1 MRRRGEADSPMIRSS
16 WLLGFGASAMLL
28 AAAPARADDWDD
40 CRTDVAD
47 KVMAGCT
54 AVLEKRDRTGDD
66 LAVAHRR
73 RALWYSRRDMLERAL
88 SDFDNA
94 VRLAPASA
102 DALIDRAFIH
112 RRRGNLDQAFADN
125 ARALELDPK
134 SAGGLLQRGN
144 LRGQRGEWALALADF
159 EQSIALRADNPYAYV
174 GRASAL
180 MQTGELDR
188 A

>member
-1 MRRRGEADSPMIRSS
+1 MRQGGEAGSLMTRFS
-16 WLLGFGASAMLL
+16 WLFGFGATAILL

-54 AVLEKRDRTGDD
+54 AVIEKRERSNDD

-73 RALWYSRRDMLERAL
+73 RGIWYSRRDMLDRAL

-94 VRLAPASA
+94 VRLAPGSA
-102 DALIDRAFIH
+102 DALIERGYGH
-112 RRRGNLDQAFADN
+112 RRKGNLDAALADN

-134 SAGGLLQRGN
+134 HRGAYLQRGN
-144 LRGQRGEWALALADF
+144 LRAQQGDTANALADF
-159 EQSIALRADNPYAYV
+159 
-174 GRASAL
+174 
-180 MQTGELDR
+180 
-188 A
+188 